1 MLQQL
6 LLHRVDIVHQDGKVV
21 VYLQILF
28 PELFG
33 GVGGDPKKLQGEI
46 AQPQHSQ
53 PLMGHFYHTVIQ
65 HLKAKGLLIELYALL
80 EICYEKSRVM
90 GGHHMIAHIVFFL
103 HCR

>member
-1 MLQQL
+1 
-6 LLHRVDIVHQDGKVV
+6 
-21 VYLQILF
+21 
-28 PELFG
+28 
-33 GVGGDPKKLQGEI
+33 
-46 AQPQHSQ
+46 
-53 PLMGHFYHTVIQ
+53 MGHFYHTVIQ